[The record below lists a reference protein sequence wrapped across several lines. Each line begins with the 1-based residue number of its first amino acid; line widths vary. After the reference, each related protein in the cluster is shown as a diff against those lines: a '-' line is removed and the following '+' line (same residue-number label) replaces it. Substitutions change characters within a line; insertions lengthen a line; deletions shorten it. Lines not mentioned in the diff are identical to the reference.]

1 MLKLVLETE
10 YFNEETMEFEQIS
23 NGTYLLE
30 HSLKSISE
38 WEAKYKKP
46 FLSQTKHE
54 LEEMLDYY
62 AMMCI
67 GESFNIEDLTVD
79 DIKKIAKYIE
89 DPQTATTI
97 KSTGGGSNRS
107 IITSEVIYAMMVDA
121 DVPFECDI
129 WNLKRLL
136 TLINVISVRRNP
148 KKMSQDEI
156 YRQNTELNNKRRQ
169 AMKNRG

>member
-10 YFNEETMEFEQIS
+10 YFNEETMEFEQVN
-23 NGTYLLE
+23 NGTYFLE

-46 FLSQTKHE
+46 FLSETQHE
-54 LEEMLDYY
+54 TSEMLDYY
-62 AMMCI
+62 TMMCI
-67 GESFNIEDLTVD
+67 GEPFNITDLTMSDVT
-79 DIKKIAKYIE
+79 KIAKYIE

-97 KSTGGGSNRS
+97 KHTGGSS
-107 IITSEVIYAMMVDA
+107 KAIITSEVIYAMMVDA
-121 DVPFECDI
+121 NVPFECDN

-136 TLINVISVRRNP
+136 TLINVISARRNP
-148 KKMSQDEI
+148 RKMSQEEI
-156 YRQNTELNNKRRQ
+156 YRQNTELNEKRKK